1 MRHDPRRRQA
11 AAALYVAFGVLVLA
25 LAILTASPVL
35 LVFAA
40 LSILTSVLA
49 LSRFP
54 VDRGR

>member
-1 MRHDPRRRQA
+1 MRHGPRRRQA
-11 AAALYVAFGVLVLA
+11 AATIYVAFGLLVLA
-25 LAILTASPVL
+25 MAIVTSSPVL

-49 LSRFP
+49 LTRFP